1 MADYPM
7 IRFAYN
13 SGLQAG
19 LEAAAHVFST
29 ACMQPAVKQMEL
41 ADELAQTLN
50 AARHAVK
57 STLDFADRRRYGEL
71 LLDALGRPQ

>member
-1 MADYPM
+1 MPDYPM

-29 ACMQPAVKQMEL
+29 ACMQPVVKQLEL
-41 ADELAQTLN
+41 ADELAQSLN
-50 AARHAVK
+50 SARDAVR
-57 STLDFADRRRYGEL
+57 SSLNFADRRRYGEQ